1 MVANVGSLDRIARLV
16 LGLVLMALPF
26 LTDFPAWNLPL
37 ARFGVPAVGAVLVL
51 TAVFRFCLL
60 YRLIG
65 VSTSRV

>member
-16 LGLVLMALPF
+16 LGLVLITLPF
-26 LTDFPAWNLPL
+26 LTDFPVWDLPL
-37 ARFGVPAVGAVLVL
+37 ARLGIPVAGAVLVL

-65 VSTSRV
+65 VSTCRV